1 MEIFVDLVKS
11 MADGILMVLQIAML
25 VRAVM
30 SWFPIGDNIISDIAY
45 SITEPIII
53 PVRNLLDRFESVRNF
68 PIDLSFFVT
77 FMIISLLSA
86 VLFP

>member
-1 MEIFVDLVKS
+1 MEVFVELIKS

-25 VRAVM
+25 VRAIM
-30 SWFPIGDNIISDIAY
+30 SWFPMGDNIVSDIAY
-45 SITEPIII
+45 AITEPVVF
-53 PVRNLLDRFESVRNF
+53 PVRSLLDRFEAVRNF

>member
-1 MEIFVDLVKS
+1 MEVFVELIKS

-30 SWFPIGDNIISDIAY
+30 SWFPMSDNIVSDIAY
-45 SITEPIII
+45 TITEPVVI

>member
-1 MEIFVDLVKS
+1 
-11 MADGILMVLQIAML
+11 MVLQIAML
-25 VRAVM
+25 VRAIM
-30 SWFPIGDNIISDIAY
+30 SWFPMGDNIVSDIAY
-45 SITEPIII
+45 TITEPVVF
-53 PVRNLLDRFESVRNF
+53 PVRSLLDRFEAVRNF